1 MIVLRISRTCDRPE
15 DAIPLQLPSWL
26 STRDAFL
33 SFKVL
38 RKLITTEKIKT
49 SHLTSA
55 HEWQLYLTF
64 GTFLAAF
71 FGSGWIVRATE
82 LPAILILWLA
92 MLCGVILIAAIAMVH
107 HAEVLALRL
116 GEPGGTLLLT
126 MAVTGLEVA
135 MIGFVM
141 STGYEKPTLARDT
154 MYAAVMLVINGFM
167 GLALLLGGLRH
178 REQTYNLQSANAFLI
193 MIVPLTILG
202 LVLPNFT
209 RSTEGPTLST
219 FQMIFLSIMSVGI
232 YSVFLFVQNGR
243 HRGFFVSED
252 DSTESGE
259 TEAEA
264 VVEDASEHQ
273 SPRSTFYHAAML
285 VGYGLPLVLLAKQ
298 MSKPLDGLVEKLGA
312 PVALGGFIMAI
323 LVLMPESIA
332 AIRAAVN
339 NRLQRSVNILL
350 GSALASLGLT
360 IPLVIAVSLFT
371 GRSLVLGLESADMIM
386 LVLTLFTATLTFML
400 PRTNMLL
407 GCVHLLLFAAFC
419 MLLFDY

>member
-1 MIVLRISRTCDRPE
+1 L
-15 DAIPLQLPSWL
+15 
-26 STRDAFL
+26 
-33 SFKVL
+33 K
-38 RKLITTEKIKT
+38 KLVTTEKVKT
-49 SHLTSA
+49 SHPTSA

-64 GTFLAAF
+64 GTFLVAF
-71 FGSGWIVRATE
+71 FGSVAIARATE
-82 LPAILILWLA
+82 RPAFLILWLA

-167 GLALLLGGLRH
+167 GLALLLGGMRY

-193 MIVPLTILG
+193 MIVPLTVLG

-209 RSTEGPTLST
+209 RSTDGPTLSA

-232 YSVFLFVQNGR
+232 YGVFLFVQNGR
-243 HRGFFVSED
+243 HRGFFVSA
-252 DSTESGE
+252 SESIE
-259 TEAEA
+259 SEEAEA
-264 VVEDASEHQ
+264 AVENASEHH
-273 SPRSTFYHAAML
+273 SLRGTFYHSAML

-312 PVALGGFIMAI
+312 PVAVGGFIMAV

-332 AIRAAVN
+332 AIRAARD

-371 GRSLVLGLESADMIM
+371 GRSLVLGLENADMIM
-386 LVLTLFTATLTFML
+386 LVLTLFTATLTFTL

>member
-1 MIVLRISRTCDRPE
+1 MHGL
-15 DAIPLQLPSWL
+15 
-26 STRDAFL
+26 
-33 SFKVL
+33 K
-38 RKLITTEKIKT
+38 KLITTEKVKT
-49 SHLTSA
+49 PNPTSA

-64 GTFLAAF
+64 GTFLVAF

-92 MLCGVILIAAIAMVH
+92 ILCVVILIAAIAMVH

-167 GLALLLGGLRH
+167 GLALLLGGLRY

-232 YSVFLFVQNGR
+232 YGVFLFVQNGR

-252 DSTESGE
+252 ESIE
-259 TEAEA
+259 SEEADA
-264 VVEDASEHQ
+264 AIEDASEHQ
-273 SPRSTFYHAAML
+273 SPRSTLYHAAML

-312 PVALGGFIMAI
+312 PVALGGFIMAV

-332 AIRAAVN
+332 AIRAARD

-350 GSALASLGLT
+350 GSALASIGLT
-360 IPLVIAVSLFT
+360 IPLVIAISLVT
-371 GRSLVLGLESADMIM
+371 GRSLILGLENADMVM
-386 LVLTLFTATLTFML
+386 LVLTLFTATLTFTL